1 MPDHEILEIARKIRY
16 DLTTVQAKLSELM
29 RLAALLEAPDDDAR
43 TCPECGLHARALPA
57 SATLADHRYRAHGVE
72 TTEGVAA

>member
-29 RLAALLEAPDDDAR
+29 RLAALLESPNEEAR

-72 TTEGVAA
+72 ADVEVAA